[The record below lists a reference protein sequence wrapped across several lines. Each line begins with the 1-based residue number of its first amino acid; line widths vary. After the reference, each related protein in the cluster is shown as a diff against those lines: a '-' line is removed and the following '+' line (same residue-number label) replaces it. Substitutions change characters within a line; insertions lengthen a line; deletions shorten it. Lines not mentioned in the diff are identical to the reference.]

1 MAERRMMMALNPQSI
16 GVARALAEGNNVD
29 RQSRI
34 EELKKRLDKVKGQ
47 IAEEEELERRVA
59 LVQSAFA
66 KLKREMGKTLTSE
79 EYQAIDGAYI
89 FLHSGSVDLVRHVPS
104 ATDKG
109 ESKELEKILDAGDA
123 LQELKTL
130 GETAG

>member
-1 MAERRMMMALNPQSI
+1 MSEAL
-16 GVARALAEGNNVD
+16 RAVMEEGKGVD

-34 EELKKRLDKVKGQ
+34 DALQKQLAKVQGQ
-47 IAEEEELERRVA
+47 IAEEEKAERQVA

-66 KLKREMGKTLTSE
+66 KLKRELGKTLTSE

-89 FLHSGSVDLVRHVPS
+89 FLHSGCVDLVRHVPS

-109 ESKELEKILDAGDA
+109 ESKRLEQVLDTGDA
-123 LQELKTL
+123 LQELRKL
-130 GETAG
+130 GTMR

>member
-1 MAERRMMMALNPQSI
+1 MSEAL
-16 GVARALAEGNNVD
+16 RAVMEEGKGVD

-34 EELKKRLDKVKGQ
+34 DALQKQLAKVQGQ
-47 IAEEEELERRVA
+47 IAEEEKAERQVA

-66 KLKREMGKTLTSE
+66 KLKRELGKTLTSE

-89 FLHSGSVDLVRHVPS
+89 FLHSGCVDLVRHVPS

-109 ESKELEKILDAGDA
+109 ESKRLEQVLDTGDA
-123 LQELKTL
+123 LQELRTL
-130 GETAG
+130 RRGNG

>member
-1 MAERRMMMALNPQSI
+1 MMAKYLSNTAVRTAM
-16 GVARALAEGNNVD
+16 GEGPNVD
-29 RQSRI
+29 RQARI
-34 EELKKRLDKVKGQ
+34 EELKKRLAKVKGQ
-47 IAEEEELERRVA
+47 IAEEEKFERRWQ
-59 LVQSAFA
+59 LVQSAFT
-66 KLKREMGKTLTSE
+66 KLKRELGKTLTRE

-89 FLHSGSVDLVRHVPS
+89 FLHSGFVDLVRHVPS

-109 ESKELEKILDAGDA
+109 ENKKLEKILDAGDA